1 MQPVPLDWPRGV
13 LPRTYDNQFCS
24 IARTLE
30 VIGDRWTL
38 LVIRDA
44 FLGLR
49 RFEDFQK
56 SLGVARNVLTD
67 RLNRLV
73 DEGILRR
80 RLYQERPERY
90 EYRLTRKGVGLWP
103 MMMTTMK
110 WGDRYL
116 YPDGHPRLVL
126 HKDCG
131 GEIDERLH
139 CSRCGAELGPTDV
152 YVESGP
158 VAGSEAA

>member
-1 MQPVPLDWPRGV
+1 M
-13 LPRTYDNQFCS
+13 LPRTYENQVCS
-24 IARTLE
+24 IARALE
-30 VIGDRWTL
+30 LVGDRWTL

-44 FLGLR
+44 FLGVH

-67 RLNRLV
+67 RLSRLV
-73 DEGILRR
+73 EAGILRR
-80 RLYQERPERY
+80 KAYQERPERY

-103 MMMTTMK
+103 VIITAMK

-116 YPDGHPRLVL
+116 ASEGPPRLIL

-152 YVESGP
+152 YVEPGP
-158 VAGSEAA
+158 GLAASAA